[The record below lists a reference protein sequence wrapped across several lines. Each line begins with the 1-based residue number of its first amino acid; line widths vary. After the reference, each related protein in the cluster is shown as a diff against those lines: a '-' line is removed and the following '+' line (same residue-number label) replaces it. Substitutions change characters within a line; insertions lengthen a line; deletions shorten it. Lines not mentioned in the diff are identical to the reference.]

1 MADIKLQAK
10 EDKEGDPASDRPWRP
25 LSAAPPPVQS
35 RAAASSSDPERRPLN
50 GPQPERAPPSGETV
64 NRAPSHSSWDG
75 KPQRRDESGGDV
87 TGGSDPKTT
96 EHIAR
101 RVSPKN
107 STRPTQLHSISSA
120 KAPEEIRFA
129 KTKPHVKSE
138 EASASEA
145 ASDSDDSTLGLPR
158 RRSLQEPG
166 GQNRGGRGATSGSR
180 TLWDFGSE
188 SSESSSEDCDEDATW
203 EPQSEFMHFL
213 MSSPKR
219 TDSAS
224 EPSLGQ
230 SRRKRKLNAVDRA
243 GDGGFVPLAKQ
254 PPTRNCSD
262 DSDAFASKECKAR
275 RKPNAKS
282 AVVPQ
287 LDCSDGVADTK
298 EHFIKSKCYEGTNTG
313 SAKLNHASADPVSDA
328 DGEPLFFPCTK
339 CNVNFKEKAHLHRHM
354 LHHQA
359 PPNANLP
366 RPFICRECGRSFRD
380 GSALQKH
387 MVIHQARRERL
398 MEEIKGLSEL
408 QDEGR
413 HARLQCPQCVFGTD
427 CAKTFVQHA
436 KTHEKDKRYY
446 CCDSCSH
453 MAATPQELE
462 AHRCSAHQADH
473 AHTGAGSGPAH
484 HDRRP
489 RGRQEPQ
496 TPPATTPPATT
507 PRITLLHCKIC
518 PFSTANRKI
527 LKKHIELIH
536 RQPYFEKNEEEE
548 EEVEEEEEEEE
559 GVKPVS
565 RAAELKK
572 PGLDLRRLSS
582 QAKAG
587 HSRLSQLRP
596 KLNSETQALRKGDV
610 SPAFW
615 SAGVADLCVRAK
627 ASQDDPRGLSLP
639 VFKWSFGSSTNKL
652 SSALRRLDKPS
663 KLSPPPTAR
672 IDVTTGHLHEDEGNQ
687 ECADPGPGDRE
698 KTKRISATDACSNAT
713 TDRPAEAIHQNH
725 KSDCDIPS
733 GRGLPSQP
741 APHRTLS
748 KRKMS
753 IPYHN
758 KTRPKP
764 EPVSPVLSED
774 EEDYD
779 DYEDDNDDEDD
790 DDDEAD
796 ASLDFRDFSSPFL
809 DSSERRLN
817 SFMSAKPLYLHRSR
831 VPPRKDVLRSN
842 GSEEEEESDCDDV
855 QDLVIKEECE
865 ESTVSL
871 DVPSAQSLH
880 GSFAE
885 RQSPPTF
892 SSDRK
897 TCPYCPAVFESGV
910 GLSNHVRG
918 HLHRVGLSYDARHM
932 VSPEQVASQ
941 DRQPRI
947 RRKAPS
953 AIPRRLKK
961 AVVDKPE
968 SQTEHTCPLCWG
980 WFDTRTGLSNHVRGH
995 LKRIGRGLG
1004 SSGGSGGPG
1013 VPGVPASSS
1022 RSPLC
1027 ILNELLRDK
1036 TEHRSLL
1043 ALLGRRPSHSR
1054 PFVSQKFAG
1063 SDGLFLTPT
1072 GVPVKVQHSRARGS
1086 GAAGTGAGSGGAGGG
1101 GEPKSQPWAGAEMAE
1116 GKRKEKKEEVEQEI
1130 RVGDASRGA
1139 VGGAVVP
1146 SSTLVELLRR
1156 RKQER
1161 EQEMRGGHHTHAPRR
1176 QLPISPARE
1185 SVGRLAALKPDPGWS
1200 QGKTDVKKVCIHCN
1214 ATFHSAVSLSN
1225 HLRAYARRKRT
1236 ALLEGT
1242 TYDCKQKKPRSRPG
1256 PKKKMFSLPHTPEE
1270 IYRLTC
1276 RFCDLVFQGPLSVQ
1290 EDWIKHLQRHLM
1302 HTSVPHTG
1310 AAMVEVTAVCK
1321 ELPPPPPPERLVLPS
1336 QHTPLQVAP
1345 TVS

>member
-1 MADIKLQAK
+1 MADIKSKAE
-10 EDKEGDPASDRPWRP
+10 EDKEGDPASDRPWCLQNLP
-25 LSAAPPPVQS
+25 SPTVQS
-35 RAAASSSDPERRPLN
+35 KATGLSSDSEYRPFN
-50 GPQPERAPPSGETV
+50 GPQPEPASPSGEII
-64 NRAPSHSSWDG
+64 NGSPSHSTREGQPQLLEDTDG
-75 KPQRRDESGGDV
+75 DSTSGSGPNSPEDTPQL
-87 TGGSDPKTT
+87 
-96 EHIAR
+96 
-101 RVSPKN
+101 SPKF
-107 STRPTQLHSISSA
+107 PTGPQLDKISSG
-120 KAPEEIRFA
+120 KDRVTEEILFV
-129 KTKPHVKSE
+129 KTKPPYIKAE

-145 ASDSDDSTLGLPR
+145 ASESDHSDFELPR
-158 RRSLQEPG
+158 QEVPRNRSLNEPT
-166 GQNRGGRGATSGSR
+166 GQNRVGKGGTGARS
-180 TLWDFGSE
+180 LWDFGSE
-188 SSESSSEDCDEDATW
+188 SSESSSEDCEEDLTW

-213 MSSPKR
+213 MSSPKK
-219 TDSAS
+219 T
-224 EPSLGQ
+224 EPSPPSQ

-254 PPTRNCSD
+254 SLTYDCSD
-262 DSDAFASKECKAR
+262 DNDMVVSKEHNIR

-282 AVVPQ
+282 PVVPH
-287 LDCSDGVADTK
+287 LDCSDGAEDMK
-298 EHFIKSKCYEGTNTG
+298 EHFMKRKCHEGTDTE
-313 SAKLNHASADPVSDA
+313 SAKPNHVSAELVSDP

-359 PPNANLP
+359 PPNVNVP
-366 RPFICRECGRSFRD
+366 RPYICRECGRSFRD

-413 HARLQCPQCVFGTD
+413 QARLQCPQCVFGTD

-446 CCDSCSH
+446 CCESCSH

-462 AHRCSAHQADH
+462 AHRC
-473 AHTGAGSGPAH
+473 TAH
-484 HDRRP
+484 HTNNVSTHARHP
-489 RGRQEPQ
+489 GGREDVK
-496 TPPATTPPATT
+496 TGTN
-507 PRITLLHCKIC
+507 RITLLHCNIC
-518 PFSTANRKI
+518 PFSTQNRNI
-527 LKKHIELIH
+527 LKKHTELIH
-536 RQPYFEKNEEEE
+536 RQPYFGNEDDED
-548 EEVEEEEEEEE
+548 E
-559 GVKPVS
+559 GKPVS
-565 RAAELKK
+565 RVAEPNKL
-572 PGLDLRRLSS
+572 GLDLRRLTS
-582 QAKAG
+582 QAKPG
-587 HSRLSQLRP
+587 NSRLSQLKP
-596 KLNSETQALRKGDV
+596 KLNSET
-610 SPAFW
+610 PAERRGGAPPVW
-615 SAGVADLCVRAK
+615 SGGIADLCVQNRVSQK
-627 ASQDDPRGLSLP
+627 ARKGFSLP
-639 VFKWSFGSSTNKL
+639 LFKWTFGGSTNKL
-652 SSALRRLDKPS
+652 SSSLPRLDKPS

-672 IDVTTGHLHEDEGNQ
+672 IDVTRSLLHDEEGNQ
-687 ECADPGPGDRE
+687 KCAGLRPEDRE
-698 KTKRISATDACSNAT
+698 KTKHTSDSEAYSDAK
-713 TDRPAEAIHQNH
+713 TDRIHQNH
-725 KSDCDIPS
+725 KCDPNSDIPS
-733 GRGLPSQP
+733 GRELLFQP
-741 APHRTLS
+741 VPHRTLS

-758 KTRPKP
+758 TLKPKA
-764 EPVSPVLSED
+764 EPISPVLTED
-774 EEDYD
+774 EE
-779 DYEDDNDDEDD
+779 EEDD
-790 DDDEAD
+790 DDEEDDEYD
-796 ASLDFRDFSSPFL
+796 DEEDSLDFRDYSSTFL
-809 DSSERRLN
+809 DSSESQRN
-817 SFMSAKPLYLHRSR
+817 HFMSTKPLYLPRSR
-831 VPPRKDVLRSN
+831 LPIRKDILHSN
-842 GSEEEEESDCDDV
+842 GSEDEEESDCDDIH
-855 QDLVIKEECE
+855 DLIIKEECE
-865 ESTVSL
+865 ETAVSL
-871 DVPSAQSLH
+871 DVPSAESIH
-880 GSFAE
+880 GSFSE
-885 RQSPPTF
+885 RQGPPAFT
-892 SSDRK
+892 SDRK
-897 TCPYCPAVFESGV
+897 SCPYCPALFESGV

-953 AIPRRLKK
+953 TNSRRLKK
-961 AVVDKPE
+961 VDKPE

-1004 SSGGSGGPG
+1004 SGDPGS
-1013 VPGVPASSS
+1013 ST

-1043 ALLGRRPSHSR
+1043 GLLGRRPSHTR

-1072 GVPVKVQHSRARGS
+1072 GIPIKVQHSRAQVGV
-1086 GAAGTGAGSGGAGGG
+1086 GGG
-1101 GEPKSQPWAGAEMAE
+1101 GESKSRLWFGEE
-1116 GKRKEKKEEVEQEI
+1116 RTESKRREKKVEEEEI
-1130 RVGDASRGA
+1130 RVEDHGGVDGA
-1139 VGGAVVP
+1139 P

-1156 RKQER
+1156 RKQE
-1161 EQEMRGGHHTHAPRR
+1161 QEMRERHQTHARR

-1185 SVGRLAALKPDPGWS
+1185 SVARLAVLKPDPGWS

-1225 HLRAYARRKRT
+1225 HLRAYARRKRA

-1256 PKKKMFSLPHTPEE
+1256 PKKKMFSLPHSPEE

-1321 ELPPPPPPERLVLPS
+1321 ELPPPPPPERLVLPR
-1336 QHTPLQVAP
+1336 QHTPLQVPP